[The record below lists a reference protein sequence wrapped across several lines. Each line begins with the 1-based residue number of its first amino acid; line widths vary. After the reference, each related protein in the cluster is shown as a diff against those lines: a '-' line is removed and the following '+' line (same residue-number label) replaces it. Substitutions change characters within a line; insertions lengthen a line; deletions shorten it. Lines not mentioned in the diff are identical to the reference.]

1 MIGTIRLTDAAARF
15 GGTLYNGP
23 SHLLSNEESNKE
35 PSTIDTEFNSVSID
49 SRKIGQ
55 GDLFV
60 ALVGERLDAH
70 NYLDQVVGKAGAAVV
85 STLNKQLPLVQW
97 VVEDTT
103 VALGQL
109 AQLQREKFTGTV
121 VAVTG
126 STGKTSVKELIAS
139 ILGQLGSVHFT
150 RGNFNNHI
158 GVPLTLLAMESDGD
172 FAVIE
177 MGASAGGEISYLC
190 SIAQPHIALINNV
203 QLAHIEGFGSIEGV
217 AAAKGEI
224 YSGLQASGTAALN
237 FDEPWTDQWR
247 DLIAERACISF
258 SLSNPNA
265 DISAADIE
273 VLENGCCRFRLKTA
287 LGTQAVTLNI
297 PGRHSVNNALAAAA
311 CAVAAGA
318 SLDQIVAGLQLG
330 TSPDR
335 RLQVKNLPGGAV
347 VIDDSYNASPSSMCA
362 AIDVLAAS
370 AGRKILVLGDM
381 AELGADKQELHR
393 QVGDYAKNAGI
404 DQLFTLGRLS
414 ALISQAFGDGKHF
427 EDFDLLK
434 ESLCREVFG
443 EDGKRSDLTVL
454 VKGSRSSQMDLVVD
468 MLLAEKS

>member
-1 MIGTIRLTDAAARF
+1 MIGPLRLTDAAVRF
-15 GGTLYNGP
+15 GGTLFSP
-23 SHLLSNEESNKE
+23 ESIAGTNM
-35 PSTIDTEFNSVSID
+35 DTEFNSVSID
-49 SRKIGQ
+49 SRKTAQ

-70 NYLDQVVGKAGAAVV
+70 NYLDQIVGKAGAAVV
-85 STLNKQLPLVQW
+85 SKLDKQLPLTQW

-109 AQLQREKFTGTV
+109 AQLQREKFTGTL

-150 RGNFNNHI
+150 KGNFNNHI
-158 GVPLTLLAMESDGD
+158 GVPLTLLSMESDAD

-177 MGASAGGEISYLC
+177 MGASGGGEIGYLC
-190 SIAQPHIALINNV
+190 NIAKPHIALINNV

-217 AAAKGEI
+217 ATAKGEI
-224 YSGLQASGTAALN
+224 YSGLQESGTAVLN
-237 FDEPWTDQWR
+237 LDESWVDQWR
-247 DLIAERACISF
+247 DLIGSRDSVSF
-258 SLSNPNA
+258 SIDNSAA

-273 VLENGCCRFRLKTA
+273 VLDSGCCKFKLKTA
-287 LGTQAVTLNI
+287 LGTQSVTLNI

-318 SLDQIVAGLQLG
+318 NLEQIVTGLQLAA
-330 TSPDR
+330 SPSR
-335 RLQVKNLPGGAV
+335 RLQVKNLSGGAV
-347 VIDDSYNASPSSMCA
+347 VIDDSYNASPASMRA

-370 AGRKILVLGDM
+370 AGQKILVLGDM

-404 DQLFTLGRLS
+404 DQLYTLGCLT
-414 ALISQAFGDGKHF
+414 ALTSQAFGGGKHF

-434 ESLCREVFG
+434 ESLCREVDS
-443 EDGKRSDLTVL
+443 ENDKRSDLTIL